1 MWSNDAMEALLW
13 RDYLCPW
20 CWLGR
25 DRSAVFDRHGVT
37 VTHLPY
43 ELHPDVAPG
52 GRPVRPGGRLAAVF
66 DRIGAECAQLGIDFS
81 APTHT
86 PNTRRALET
95 AELVRRQAP
104 AAFTAVDDAFFRAYW
119 VDGLDLGDPD
129 VLDELL
135 AGHGAPV
142 DEIAELRAEGVGSHA
157 VVESMALARE
167 HGVTATPAW
176 LVDHAL
182 VIPGVQ
188 PVETMDRWVG
198 RLVERST

>member
-1 MWSNDAMEALLW
+1 MEALLW

-25 DRSAVFDRHGVT
+25 DRAAVFDRHGVT

-43 ELHPDVAPG
+43 DLHPEVPPE

-66 DRIGAECAQLGIDFS
+66 DRIGAECEQLGIDFT
-81 APTHT
+81 APRRT

-95 AELVRRQAP
+95 AELVRQHAP
-104 AAFTAVDDAFFRAYW
+104 AAFPAIDDAFFRANW

-129 VLDELL
+129 LIDELL
-135 AGHGAPV
+135 GRYGAPV
-142 DEIAELRAEGVGSHA
+142 DEIAELRADGAGARA
-157 VVESMALARE
+157 VAESMTVARE

-176 LVDHAL
+176 LVDDAL

-188 PVETMDRWVG
+188 PVETLDRWLG
-198 RLVERST
+198 RLVARRSG